1 MLSSKRLGTLS
12 LLFPGT
18 MPLSLLSLFALTL
31 ALPYS
36 TVDGFY
42 QIHYFLPQRYRSGS
56 LPVLVIRVGKVG
68 RTAVFSFP
76 IQEENDDGPSYSDG
90 FLLGFHNQGQDEM
103 QLETNSL
110 AVWNEQL
117 QEEQLSVKEWQ
128 DSFQRN
134 GLADFT
140 PPMSLGLNCLM
151 VGGEDFGGENTK
163 LPWEDEAEATVTPLR
178 ITAESTQVTD
188 PAESGDGAIIIKAT
202 PALENENPSTII
214 KTEAVGRDTATSLSV
229 KDPNKAAAAYDCI
242 VDQGLLEA
250 VLALSDDNAVQELI
264 LEAATAIREHGIYVF
279 VSRAPLLPQTKALL
293 EECSILAG
301 LEWHFELD
309 GISNMEQSSEVVSVA
324 RRFCNGA
331 MPRVGRLSR
340 FQP

>member
-1 MLSSKRLGTLS
+1 MTLS
-12 LLFPGT
+12 FLPLL
-18 MPLSLLSLFALTL
+18 ALTL
-31 ALPYS
+31 LALPDS
-36 TVDGFY
+36 TVDGFS
-42 QIHYFLPQRYRSGS
+42 QIPFLPQRSGS
-56 LPVLVIRVGKVG
+56 VLVVIGKVG

-76 IQEENDDGPSYSDG
+76 IKKENEDGPSYLDEL
-90 FLLGFHNQGQDEM
+90 LLGFHNHGQDEM

-117 QEEQLSVKEWQ
+117 QEEQRSVKEWQ

-163 LPWEDEAEATVTPLR
+163 LPWEDKAEATVTPLR
-178 ITAESTQVTD
+178 ISAESIHVTD
-188 PAESGDGAIIIKAT
+188 PAESGNGAIKIAMKAT
-202 PALENENPSTII
+202 PPIENENSFTII
-214 KTEAVGRDTATSLSV
+214 KTEAIGRDTATSLSV

-250 VLALSDDNAVQELI
+250 VLALSDGNAVQELL
-264 LEAATAIREHGIYVF
+264 LETATAIREHGIYVF

-324 RRFCNGA
+324 RRFCTGA
-331 MPRVGRLSR
+331 MPSVGRLSR